1 MIDPGR
7 SGDDGDVALDAALA
21 AADEDMLAAISGRL
35 ELDIGLARILKDLG
49 GSSAAH
55 PGSQGHRRIPGKTEE
70 YRTPTVPGIH
80 RAFTPDML
88 MPLPRSG

>member
-7 SGDDGDVALDAALA
+7 LGDDGDVALDAALA
-21 AADEDMLAAISGRL
+21 AADEDMLAAISDRL

-55 PGSQGHRRIPGKTEE
+55 PGSQAPAPAYPRKDRRIPDAASS
-70 YRTPTVPGIH
+70 RNPSRRIH
-80 RAFTPDML
+80 TAR
-88 MPLPRSG
+88 R